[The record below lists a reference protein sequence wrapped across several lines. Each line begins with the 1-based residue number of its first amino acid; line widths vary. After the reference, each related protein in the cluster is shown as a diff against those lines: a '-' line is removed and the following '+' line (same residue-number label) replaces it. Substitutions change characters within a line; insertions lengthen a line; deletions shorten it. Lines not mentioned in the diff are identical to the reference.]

1 MRTTRSTKN
10 KEKNST
16 FRSFE
21 RPLSSIETKKNRKK
35 PCFLGSAS
43 RSARRARPWTAWAAA
58 SAGPK
63 CTSKRVRR
71 NLDVEEEKKRRELIS
86 AAPAPAL
93 PPSRELLP
101 PPSSLSPSDQ
111 LAFPLFPTT
120 STPLQPHRRPLRS
133 RIKIKPPS
141 KTPSISLPPPH
152 LSARRLFDALVGRGR
167 IRRSVGDGGGR
178 RPLGGQVQRVVWGGH
193 QRYVESLVLSG
204 DDESGERE
212 KKKNKQKKKKQGPSG
227 DQRSTSTLFSLS
239 LSYASPLA
247 SHTHTNKTPSRRR
260 RPRHHRRGHQHPRR
274 RHRPNDPGGHRGF
287 FELKQR
293 PGIAAD
299 DARRPGHHRP
309 QRLDRRR
316 RRRRRRG
323 ARRHGGL
330 ARGRVARRGAG
341 DGRGRGRGRRGRG
354 RPLGRAVGRRAR
366 SQAQGAQAGGG
377 FFPARE
383 REQVRGAGR
392 GLRQGGARGL
402 KIGLFIFC
410 FCLCVNGRDRRVEE
424 GESLGIR
431 KNRSERF

>member
-193 QRYVESLVLSG
+193 QRYV
-204 DDESGERE
+204 
-212 KKKNKQKKKKQGPSG
+212 
-227 DQRSTSTLFSLS
+227 
-239 LSYASPLA
+239 
-247 SHTHTNKTPSRRR
+247 
-260 RPRHHRRGHQHPRR
+260 
-274 RHRPNDPGGHRGF
+274 
-287 FELKQR
+287 
-293 PGIAAD
+293 
-299 DARRPGHHRP
+299 
-309 QRLDRRR
+309 
-316 RRRRRRG
+316 
-323 ARRHGGL
+323 
-330 ARGRVARRGAG
+330 
-341 DGRGRGRGRRGRG
+341 
-354 RPLGRAVGRRAR
+354 
-366 SQAQGAQAGGG
+366 
-377 FFPARE
+377 
-383 REQVRGAGR
+383 
-392 GLRQGGARGL
+392 
-402 KIGLFIFC
+402 
-410 FCLCVNGRDRRVEE
+410 
-424 GESLGIR
+424 
-431 KNRSERF
+431 

>member
-212 KKKNKQKKKKQGPSG
+212 KKKTNKKKKTRAIG
-227 DQRSTSTLFSLS
+227 RSTLDLDPFFSLS
-239 LSYASPLA
+239 LLRLTPRLPHTHKQNSLQATAPPSSSARTPTSKTAPPSERPRRTSRLLRAQTAPRHRGRRRSAPGSPSATTPRSAPASSSATRRSSAWGPRSGTGRSSRRGRWSRPGPRSPRARSSPRESCGEACPLA
-247 SHTHTNKTPSRRR
+247 GSGRSSRRR
-260 RPRHHRRGHQHPRR
+260 LLSCP
-274 RHRPNDPGGHRGF
+274 
-287 FELKQR
+287 
-293 PGIAAD
+293 
-299 DARRPGHHRP
+299 
-309 QRLDRRR
+309 
-316 RRRRRRG
+316 
-323 ARRHGGL
+323 
-330 ARGRVARRGAG
+330 
-341 DGRGRGRGRRGRG
+341 
-354 RPLGRAVGRRAR
+354 
-366 SQAQGAQAGGG
+366 
-377 FFPARE
+377 
-383 REQVRGAGR
+383 
-392 GLRQGGARGL
+392 
-402 KIGLFIFC
+402 
-410 FCLCVNGRDRRVEE
+410 
-424 GESLGIR
+424 
-431 KNRSERF
+431 